1 MATWASV
8 VVVARVAES
17 GPLRRVL
24 ASYLAFHIAEFSTWV
39 AILLYAYET
48 TGPTSVG
55 FVALLQLVP
64 AALVATPAAALGD
77 RYPRE
82 RVLRG
87 GYLAQAVA
95 MLATGAA
102 MLAGLPVPIVYAAA
116 AVAASSLVITRPTQ
130 SALLPSIA
138 RTPDELTASN
148 AAAGVVEGFGVL
160 LGPLIAAVVLTQAS
174 IGAVFLIAGVAL
186 IAAALGTL
194 GLRPSGGLAAMQHRE
209 AELPGVPHEDVADP
223 SFLAGLRTVAE
234 DADARLVVGLLTA
247 RMLIVGC
254 ADVLFVLLAL
264 ELLGMGAPG
273 AGVLNAALGAGIVV
287 GGAAAFALIGRSGLA
302 MAAALGAG
310 AWALAIG
317 LVGITALPS
326 LAPVLIVVGGA
337 GLTVVDV
344 AGRTIL
350 QRTIRDEV
358 LARVFG
364 IQEGLAMAALAAG
377 SILVS
382 VVAGTSGLAVT
393 IAIVAG
399 ILPLTVLATWSRL
412 IALDRRGGP
421 PLRALHLLRATSL
434 FRPLAPPQLEAIAR
448 RGQWLPVPSGVRI
461 IDQGDQ
467 GDRYY
472 VLAEGAVRVD
482 QDGRHLRDLERTG
495 DGFGEIAL
503 LRDVP
508 RTASVTTTRE
518 SILFAIDRAP
528 FLAAITGHPA
538 AFAAAQEAAAVAA
551 DEPADVEVGPA

>member
-1 MATWASV
+1 MAAWESV
-8 VVVARVAES
+8 AVVARVAES

-82 RVLRG
+82 RVLLG
-87 GYLAQAVA
+87 GYLVQAVA
-95 MLATGAA
+95 MLATGTA
-102 MLAGLPVPIVYAAA
+102 MLAGLPVPVVYAAA
-116 AVAASSLVITRPTQ
+116 AVAASSLVLTRPTQ
-130 SALLPSIA
+130 SALLPSLA

-174 IGAVFLIAGVAL
+174 IGAVFLIAGAAL
-186 IAAALGTL
+186 VAAALGTL
-194 GLRPSGGLAAMQHRE
+194 GLRPTGGLAAMQHLE
-209 AELPGVPHEDVADP
+209 AELPGVPHDDAADP
-223 SFLAGLRTVAE
+223 SFLAGLRTVAA

-287 GGAAAFALIGRSGLA
+287 GGAVAFAVIGRSGLA
-302 MAAALGAG
+302 SAAAVGAA

-317 LVGITALPS
+317 LVGITALPN
-326 LAPVLIVVGGA
+326 LAPILIVVGGA

-350 QRTIRDEV
+350 QRTVRDEV

-382 VVAGTSGLAVT
+382 VVAG
-393 IAIVAG
+393 
-399 ILPLTVLATWSRL
+399 
-412 IALDRRGGP
+412 
-421 PLRALHLLRATSL
+421 
-434 FRPLAPPQLEAIAR
+434 PLA
-448 RGQWLPVPSGVRI
+448 
-461 IDQGDQ
+461 
-467 GDRYY
+467 
-472 VLAEGAVRVD
+472 
-482 QDGRHLRDLERTG
+482 
-495 DGFGEIAL
+495 
-503 LRDVP
+503 
-508 RTASVTTTRE
+508 
-518 SILFAIDRAP
+518 
-528 FLAAITGHPA
+528 
-538 AFAAAQEAAAVAA
+538 
-551 DEPADVEVGPA
+551 